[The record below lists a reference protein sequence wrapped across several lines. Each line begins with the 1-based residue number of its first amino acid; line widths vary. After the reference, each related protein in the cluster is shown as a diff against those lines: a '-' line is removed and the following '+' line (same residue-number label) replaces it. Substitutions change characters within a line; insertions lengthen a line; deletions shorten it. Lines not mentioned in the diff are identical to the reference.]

1 MIKLKFKS
9 EIFYQCFYNFYNA
22 VVNVGKI
29 SHKMKTKTLLSIEK
43 NAIEVEKYLI
53 IIIRNLIQF
62 IEKIETIV

>member
-9 EIFYQCFYNFYNA
+9 EIFYQCFYNFDNA
-22 VVNVGKI
+22 VVNVRKI

-43 NAIEVEKYLI
+43 NTIEVEKYLI
-53 IIIRNLIQF
+53 IITRNLIQF